1 PLLIKNTA
9 RTVDHILALHDSL
22 PISGRARAPPA
33 LRFPN
38 SPNRTK
44 LPSFPTRRSS
54 ELWPGTSAAS
64 ATASQQSKAHEAPD
78 PNPSRP
84 VDAARTRN
92 IAEDEPQPAP
102 LPGSVIPLDRS
113 HRSRVAIATQVA
125 PRDTSPGHPI
135 ADPVAI
141 PPT

>member
-102 LPGSVIPLDRS
+102 LPGSAMFRVLAASTDRKSTRLNSS
-113 HRSRVAIATQVA
+113 HVAISYAVFCLKK
-125 PRDTSPGHPI
+125 
-135 ADPVAI
+135 
-141 PPT
+141 